1 MRATSLLRTL
11 LCQKHTKVTD
21 FEFTAEGLILGVA
34 PTTKVARCGCCGR
47 KVDQGYD
54 ARARRWRHL
63 DFAGMR
69 VELRYRIRRVNCPS
83 CGVQTELVPW
93 AEPGSSFTRDFED
106 VVALLAQKTDKTT
119 ICELMGIAWE
129 TVGNIARR
137 VVERRGPADLLDGL
151 RRIGID
157 EISYKRRHNYLT
169 IVTDHVQRRVVWV
182 GVGRSKETLESFF
195 AVLGTERAA
204 QLLLVSI
211 DMLQSYIDVVSQ
223 RAPRAKIVFDRFHL
237 QRLAQ
242 DAVDKVRREQVREQR
257 GTDEGKA
264 LKKTRWAL
272 LKRPWNVNV
281 EESRKLSE
289 VQRANRRLYRAYLLK
304 ETLCDILDHR
314 QPNVAHQRLTDWM
327 AWAQRCRLEPFRKL
341 GKTIA
346 RHIDGIIEYVRTR
359 LSNGIAE
366 GMNSKIRTATKQAYG
381 FRDPSSLTA
390 MIYLR
395 CSGVVIPPVVHL
407 PVRAT

>member
-1 MRATSLLRTL
+1 
-11 LCQKHTKVTD
+11 
-21 FEFTAEGLILGVA
+21 
-34 PTTKVARCGCCGR
+34 VARCGCCGR

-54 ARARRWRHL
+54 ARARGWRHL

-69 VELRYRIRRVNCPS
+69 VELRYRIRRVNCSS

-106 VVALLAQKTDKTT
+106 LVALLAQKTDKTT

-151 RRIGID
+151 QRIGID
-157 EISYKRRHNYLT
+157 EISYKRHHNYLT
-169 IVTDHVQRRVVWV
+169 IVTDHVRRRVVWV

-195 AVLGTERAA
+195 AVLGAERAA
-204 QLLLVSI
+204 QLQLFSI
-211 DMLQSYIDVVSQ
+211 DMLQSYIDVVCQ

-242 DAVDKVRREQVREQR
+242 DAVDKVRRDQVREQR
-257 GTDEGKA
+257 GTEEGKA

-390 MIYLR
+390 MVYLR
-395 CSGVVIPPVVHL
+395 CSGVAIPPVVHL
-407 PVRAT
+407 PARVP